1 MRLRRLKIMN
11 IFYMYILK
19 CSDGS
24 DYAGHTDNIEK
35 RIAEHTLG
43 SFPTYTN
50 TRLPVELVYLQEFS
64 SRDEA
69 FNAEHQIKKWNRKK
83 KEALIEN
90 AWNSLNLLAKKKFR

>member
-1 MRLRRLKIMN
+1 MSN
-11 IFYMYILK
+11 FYVYVLK

-24 DYAGHTDNIEK
+24 YYAGHTDNIET
-35 RIAEHTLG
+35 RIAEHNSG
-43 SFPTYTN
+43 IYPGYTQK
-50 TRLPVELVYLQEFS
+50 RLPVDLVYMQEFA

-90 AWNSLNLLAKKKFR
+90 DWNCLKLLAKKKFNESI